1 MDELLQ
7 DSDVVSVHVPLSAE
21 TKGLL
26 NAERFRTMKTGSIVV
41 NTSRGGIVDEEALI
55 ETLDD
60 VHLFAAGLDV
70 FDGEPNVNPALVAHP
85 RVVCVPHLGSATR
98 HTRAAMAN
106 LAARN
111 VRAVLAGDPPITPVP
126 R

>member
-1 MDELLQ
+1 M
-7 DSDVVSVHVPLSAE
+7 SI
-21 TKGLL
+21 L
-26 NAERFRTMKTGSIVV
+26 NIWINLRNPF
-41 NTSRGGIVDEEALI
+41 SRQKPAEALI

-70 FDGEPNVNPALVAHP
+70 FDGVPKVNPALVAHP
-85 RVVCVPHLGSATR
+85 RVVYVPHLGSATR
-98 HTRAAMAN
+98 HTRPTMAN

-111 VRAVLAGDPPITPVP
+111 VVFTGDPPITPLP

>member
-1 MDELLQ
+1 MWNILVAIELR
-7 DSDVVSVHVPLSAE
+7 D
-21 TKGLL
+21 LL
-26 NAERFRTMKTGSIVV
+26 NLDILHRSRTHRPGGGTPRSLIRNVYPLYGPIPATRLRGRNRRPASDDGRIVA
-41 NTSRGGIVDEEALI
+41 RQ
-55 ETLDD
+55 
-60 VHLFAAGLDV
+60 
-70 FDGEPNVNPALVAHP
+70 PLVAHP

>member
-1 MDELLQ
+1 MDQSPQPVFE
-7 DSDVVSVHVPLSAE
+7 AE
-21 TKGLL
+21 AAK
-26 NAERFRTMKTGSIVV
+26 
-41 NTSRGGIVDEEALI
+41 ALI
-55 ETLDD
+55 E
-60 VHLFAAGLDV
+60 G
-70 FDGEPNVNPALVAHP
+70 G
-85 RVVCVPHLGSATR
+85 ATR